1 MKHIKRYRYLLTYGL
16 PIMILVGCGLILKMW
31 LNWRLRRSAGEI
43 PERQIIAPTPEDH
56 FVKIGQSCYHYT
68 EYPANGK
75 DILFIHGFAS
85 STYTW
90 EKVAP
95 ILNKLGYHVWALDI
109 KGFGWSDKPK
119 DTSYDILTLTEEVYQ
134 WMEAFGLDDVVLVG
148 NSLGG
153 GIATLM
159 ALLHPEKVGR
169 MVLIDAAAYDTKFP
183 LIMELAR
190 LPLSAEM
197 TKLFFSH
204 WVVKQT
210 LSEVY
215 HHKAWITKDQV
226 DAYYNRLRTDN
237 ALNAQIAVVRALE
250 FSRVEKYV
258 NRIPEIKSK
267 ALIIWGEHD
276 GWIPLSSAYRF
287 KAELR
292 DATLVIIPECGH
304 MPQEEYPDITVRL
317 IDAFIQDKPVTD
329 IIKPN
334 PATGLQEQVSLG

>member
-1 MKHIKRYRYLLTYGL
+1 MDHIRKYSYLLIYGL
-16 PIMILVGCGLILKMW
+16 WFIILAGCGLILKMW
-31 LNWRLRRSAGEI
+31 LHRRLRRFAGAI
-43 PERQIIAPTPEDH
+43 PERQIIAPTSEDH
-56 FVKIGQSCYHYT
+56 FVKIGRSCYHYT
-68 EYPANGK
+68 EYPATGK
-75 DILFIHGFAS
+75 DLLFIHGFAS

-95 ILNKLGYHVWALDI
+95 VLNKLGYHVWALDI
-109 KGFGWSDKPK
+109 KGFGWSEKPK

-159 ALLHPEKVGR
+159 ALLHPERVGR
-169 MVLIDAAAYDTKFP
+169 MVLIDAAAYNTEFP
-183 LIMELAR
+183 FIMELAR

-204 WVVKQT
+204 WVVRQT
-210 LSEVY
+210 LREVY
-215 HHKAWITKDQV
+215 HHKDWITRDQV
-226 DAYYNRLRTDN
+226 DAYYDRLQTDN

-258 NRIPEIKSK
+258 NRIPEIKTK

-276 GWIPLSSAYRF
+276 RWIPLSSAYRF

-304 MPQEEYPDITVRL
+304 MPQEEYPDFTANL
-317 IDAFIQDKPVTD
+317 IDAFIQDKPVID
-329 IIKPN
+329 IIKPKT
-334 PATGLQEQVSLG
+334 ADGSQKQTSLG